1 MLHFSRTKIIFVAL
15 VCLWGVVAALPNFL
29 SEATLKD
36 IWPGFLPNK
45 QLSLGLDLKGGA
57 HLLVQMD
64 SEELRKDWLK
74 SLRGDVRK
82 QLIDAKIRYKGL
94 GQVGDVVRVKL
105 VNEAKTEEGLTRL
118 RLIRQP
124 LGNTLVGGS
133 GYDVD
138 VRRGSDGFL
147 EVAPTSAG
155 MQQRISNASSAAIE
169 VIRRR
174 IDALG
179 NVEPSIVRQGLDRIL
194 VQVPGFDD
202 TEKLKELIG
211 QTARLTFHS
220 VHDNVTAAEAR
231 ESLIPLSYVIHP
243 DAEDPNYEHLLKE
256 PPIVYGED
264 LVDAQPGFDQDTNEP
279 IISFRFNQKAA
290 RIFAEFSSK
299 NVGRPF
305 AIVLDNG
312 DVEVKNSDGTVAKNP
327 DGTVKKKRDVVVLSA
342 PVIREP
348 ILGGSGQISGNFS
361 VEEANKLAVQVRSGA
376 LPTTLTIVEERTVGP
391 SLGADSVEGGRLAA
405 MVGGFGVAAFMLFAY
420 GFFGLFALLAVIVNL
435 VLIVGTM
442 SAIGST
448 LTLPGIAGLILTIGM
463 AVDANVL
470 IYERI
475 REEMRNGKQPISA
488 IDGGFSRAFATIID
502 SNLTTLIAG
511 IVMFWLGSGPIRGFA
526 VTLSLGIFATVFTA
540 FLVTRLL
547 VSLWVARQKTRKI
560 PAPL

>member
-1 MLHFSRTKIIFVAL
+1 MLHFSRSKMIFVAL
-15 VCLWGVVAALPNFL
+15 VCLWGLLATLPNFL
-29 SEATLKD
+29 SQETLKS
-36 IWPGFLPNK
+36 WPGFLPGK

-94 GQVGDVVRVKL
+94 GQSGDLVRVKL
-105 VNEAKTEEGLTRL
+105 VDETKSEEALTKL

-124 LGNTLVGGS
+124 LGNALMGGS

-138 VRRGSDGFL
+138 VRQGSDGFL
-147 EVAPTSAG
+147 EVVPTNAG

-174 IDALG
+174 IDAFG
-179 NVEPSIVRQGLDRIL
+179 NIEPNIVRQGLDRIL

-202 TEKLKELIG
+202 TETLKKLIG
-211 QTARLTFHS
+211 QTARLTFHD
-220 VHDNVTAAEAR
+220 VHPNMTAAQAR
-231 ESLIPLSYVIHP
+231 ESMIPLGYVIHP
-243 DAEDPNYEHLLKE
+243 DADDPNYEHLLKE
-256 PPIVYGED
+256 IPVVYGED

-290 RIFAEFSSK
+290 RLFGQFSSL

-312 DVEVKNSDGTVAKNP
+312 IVETTKADGTVE
-327 DGTVKKKRDVVVLSA
+327 KKRDVRVLSA

-361 VEEANKLAVQVRSGA
+361 VEEANNLAVQVRSGA

-391 SLGADSVEGGRLAA
+391 SLGADSVAGGEMAA
-405 MVGGFGVAAFMLFAY
+405 LVGGVGVAAFMLFAY
-420 GFFGLFALLAVIVNL
+420 GLFGVFALMAVIVNL
-435 VLIVGTM
+435 LLIVGTM
-442 SAIGST
+442 SALGST
-448 LTLPGIAGLILTIGM
+448 LTLPGIAGLILTVGM

-488 IDGGFSRAFATIID
+488 IDSGFSRAFSTIID

-547 VSLWVARQKTRKI
+547 VALWVARQKTRKI
-560 PAPL
+560 AAPL

>member
-1 MLHFSRTKIIFVAL
+1 MLHFSRSKMIFVAL
-15 VCLWGVVAALPNFL
+15 VCLWGLLATLPNFL
-29 SEATLKD
+29 SQETLKS
-36 IWPGFLPNK
+36 WPGFLPGK

-94 GQVGDVVRVKL
+94 GQSGDLVRVKL
-105 VNEAKTEEGLTRL
+105 VDETKSEEALTKL

-124 LGNTLVGGS
+124 LGNALMGGS

-138 VRRGSDGFL
+138 VRQGSDGFL
-147 EVAPTSAG
+147 EVVPTNAG

-174 IDALG
+174 IDAFG
-179 NVEPSIVRQGLDRIL
+179 NIEPNIVRQGLDRIL

-202 TEKLKELIG
+202 TETLKKLIG
-211 QTARLTFHS
+211 QTARLTFHD
-220 VHDNVTAAEAR
+220 VHPNMTAAQAR
-231 ESLIPLSYVIHP
+231 ESMIPLGYVIHP
-243 DAEDPNYEHLLKE
+243 DADDPNYEHLLKE
-256 PPIVYGED
+256 IPVVYGED

-290 RIFAEFSSK
+290 RLFGQFSSL

-312 DVEVKNSDGTVAKNP
+312 IVETTKADGTVER
-327 DGTVKKKRDVVVLSA
+327 KRDVRVLSA

-361 VEEANKLAVQVRSGA
+361 VEEANNLAVQVRSGA

-391 SLGADSVEGGRLAA
+391 SLGADSVAGGEMAA
-405 MVGGFGVAAFMLFAY
+405 LVGGVGVAAFMLFAY
-420 GFFGLFALLAVIVNL
+420 GLFGVFALMAVVVNL
-435 VLIVGTM
+435 LLIVGTM
-442 SAIGST
+442 SALGST
-448 LTLPGIAGLILTIGM
+448 LTLPGIAGLILTVGM

-488 IDGGFSRAFATIID
+488 IDSGFSRAFSTIID

-547 VSLWVARQKTRKI
+547 VALWVARQKTRKI
-560 PAPL
+560 AAPL